1 MFYSSWGDMIY
12 ASSLMHPNKYYSKML
27 TVDKRQ
33 QGIDYINFFI
43 TEAKKEL
50 MKKKMILA

>member
-43 TEAKKEL
+43 TEAKKN
-50 MKKKMILA
+50 